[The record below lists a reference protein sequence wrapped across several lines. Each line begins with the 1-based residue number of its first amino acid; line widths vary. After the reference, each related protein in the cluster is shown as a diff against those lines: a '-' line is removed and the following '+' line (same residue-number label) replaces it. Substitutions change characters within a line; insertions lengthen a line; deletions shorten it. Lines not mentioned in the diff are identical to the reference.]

1 MKTKY
6 LKLSLL
12 AVLVA
17 GATMIISCEKES
29 EINNEVSTI
38 ETKNLSNGEPNPLP
52 DEPMYQPILID
63 PYYLWWTYRIEVDAE
78 GNEYQVWYCTN
89 LQISDS
95 LCAVSINE
103 PIPDVEVE
111 LGYANVDLLNRKI
124 SQLVINME
132 TIDSEHSKLYF
143 RFLERGFITF
153 HENCNITHDKL
164 QDLIDIDYISAGSYL
179 VHEEDSKFVIELE
192 DVINTEEIE

>member
-1 MKTKY
+1 MKKVN
-6 LKLSLL
+6 LKVALL
-12 AVLVA
+12 AGLVA
-17 GATMIISCEKES
+17 GATMVISCEKES

-89 LQISDS
+89 LQIPDS

-103 PIPDVEVE
+103 PIPDLEVE

-132 TIDSEHSKLYF
+132 TIDSEHSELYF

>member
-1 MKTKY
+1 MKITY

-103 PIPDVEVE
+103 PIPDLEVE

-132 TIDSEHSKLYF
+132 TIDSEHSELYF

>member
-1 MKTKY
+1 MKKTFMTMAGIAM
-6 LKLSLL
+6 L
-12 AVLVA
+12 AA
-17 GATMIISCEKES
+17 GIAFFASCEKD
-29 EINNEVSTI
+29 NND
-38 ETKNLSNGEPNPLP
+38 NGLTTNVQPKIGGVEEELP
-52 DEPMYQPILID
+52 VPDVPMYQPIPID
-63 PYYLWWTYRIEVDAE
+63 LYHLWWTYRIEVDAE

-103 PIPDVEVE
+103 PIPDLEVE

-132 TIDSEHSKLYF
+132 TIDSEHSELYF